1 MNQQQMNPTTDQFRD
16 AAKMV
21 PTDCC
26 NSASEK
32 RLADGIRYWDCAKC
46 GATVWI
52 ENPIKDHTEQH
63 LDMVS
68 YTPRTDAWYSK
79 YGPLKRGEKHPS
91 LDKVFWGYQKGV
103 PTWVTIERRNELLK
117 RNA

>member
-1 MNQQQMNPTTDQFRD
+1 M
-16 AAKMV
+16 
-21 PTDCC
+21 
-26 NSASEK
+26 
-32 RLADGIRYWDCAKC
+32 
-46 GATVWI
+46 
-52 ENPIKDHTEQH
+52 EQNE
-63 LDMVS
+63 
-68 YTPRTDAWYSK
+68 TPRTDAWYSK

>member
-1 MNQQQMNPTTDQFRD
+1 MTDPKCQHG
-16 AAKMV
+16 
-21 PTDCC
+21 
-26 NSASEK
+26 SSE
-32 RLADGIRYWDCAKC
+32 AGWM
-46 GATVWI
+46 
-52 ENPIKDHTEQH
+52 EQNE
-63 LDMVS
+63 
-68 YTPRTDAWYSK
+68 TPRTDAWYSK